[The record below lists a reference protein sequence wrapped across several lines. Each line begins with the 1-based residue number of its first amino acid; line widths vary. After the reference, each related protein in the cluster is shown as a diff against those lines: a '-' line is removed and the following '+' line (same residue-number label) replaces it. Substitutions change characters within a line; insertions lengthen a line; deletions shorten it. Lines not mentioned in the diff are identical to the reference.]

1 MTNKVPVFSK
11 DIPQKQLTVVRDFD
25 APVDLVWKA
34 WTERDILDQWWAPN
48 PWKAETK
55 SMDFR
60 VGGRWLYCM
69 VGPNAEKH
77 WCRVDFRSIKPQVSV
92 ASTAIFCD
100 EEGHH
105 NTDMPTMNWLQQFSQ
120 TAQGTTV
127 TVVITF
133 DNEAAMEKIIVMG
146 FQQGFSMGMSNLDEY
161 LIRQRGPL
169 VTLPVI

>member
-11 DIPQKQLTVVRDFD
+11 DIPKKQLTVVRDFD
-25 APVDLVWKA
+25 APVALVWKA
-34 WTERDILDQWWAPN
+34 WTERDILDQWWAPK

-69 VGPNAEKH
+69 VGPNAEQH
-77 WCRVDFRSIKPQVSV
+77 WCRVDFRAITPQVSV

-100 EEGHH
+100 EEGHP

-120 TAQGTTV
+120 TAHGTTV
-127 TVVITF
+127 TVVLTF
-133 DNEAAMEKIIVMG
+133 DNEASMEKIIVMG